1 MDVLIVM
8 CVCVLVGNR
17 IFPRKAKGI
26 NEKVQLICTL
36 LLIFSMGVTL
46 GGRPNFL
53 SELASL
59 GLDSLLYC
67 LIPTALSVAIVYLL
81 SKKFLQ
87 EPEDRP
93 KGEEP

>member
-1 MDVLIVM
+1 MS
-8 CVCVLVGNR
+8 G
-17 IFPRKAKGI
+17 PTAPSAGG
-26 NEKVQLICTL
+26 
-36 LLIFSMGVTL
+36 S

-53 SELASL
+53 SDLASL

>member
-8 CVCVLVGNR
+8 CVGVLVGNR

-81 SKKFLQ
+81 SKKFHQ

>member
-8 CVCVLVGNR
+8 CVGVLVGNR

-46 GGRPNFL
+46 GGRLNFL

-67 LIPTALSVAIVYLL
+67 LIPTALSVAIDGV
-81 SKKFLQ
+81 LQ
-87 EPEDRP
+87 A
-93 KGEEP
+93 KNNAI

>member
-1 MDVLIVM
+1 
-8 CVCVLVGNR
+8 
-17 IFPRKAKGI
+17 
-26 NEKVQLICTL
+26 
-36 LLIFSMGVTL
+36 MGVTL